1 MSGDD
6 LISASVAGT
15 DDQRLSDPDMLNA
28 VHEPHQI
35 RRRAVNGVWLTGVGK
50 NLRGGD
56 DLNALLPVSFAFC
69 IRFEQVIVPGQFDAA

>member
-1 MSGDD
+1 MTGND
-6 LISASVAGT
+6 LIPASVAGA
-15 DDQRLSDPDMLNA
+15 DDLRLGNPDMLNA

-69 IRFEQVIVPGQFDAA
+69 IRFEQGIVPGQFDAA